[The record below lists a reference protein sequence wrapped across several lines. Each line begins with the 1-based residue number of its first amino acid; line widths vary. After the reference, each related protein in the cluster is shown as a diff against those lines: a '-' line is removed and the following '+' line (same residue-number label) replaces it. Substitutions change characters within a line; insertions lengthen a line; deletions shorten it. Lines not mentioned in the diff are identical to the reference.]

1 MAQKRSTRMQLILQ
15 LAERD
20 EQVAVDA
27 LQQNRQKLGDIEEQL
42 IQIRDYQSEY
52 LLRVNGKVSGLSA
65 REMISDRQLI
75 HQLSVAEDAQLIK
88 FNQSKK
94 YVDMAM
100 QYWQKLHQ
108 RRKNIEELIG
118 KMRNSENQL
127 EDKILQKELDELA
140 SQNFA
145 RDSGQN

>member
-1 MAQKRSTRMQLILQ
+1 MAEKRSTRMQLILQ

-27 LQQNRQKLGDIEEQL
+27 LQQNRQQLNDVEEQL
-42 IQIRDYQSEY
+42 IQIRDYQREY
-52 LLRVNGKVSGLSA
+52 LQRVNGKVSGLSA
-65 REMISDRQLI
+65 REMITDRQLI
-75 HQLSVAEDAQLIK
+75 QQLSVAEDAQLLK
-88 FNQSKK
+88 FGQSKK

-118 KMRNSENQL
+118 KMRHTENQL
-127 EDKILQKELDELA
+127 EEKILQKELDELT
-140 SQNFA
+140 SQNFG
-145 RDSGQN
+145 RDSN

>member
-1 MAQKRSTRMQLILQ
+1 MAEKRSTRMQLILQ

-27 LQQNRQKLGDIEEQL
+27 LQQNRQQLNDVEEQL
-42 IQIRDYQSEY
+42 IQIRDYQREY
-52 LLRVNGKVSGLSA
+52 LQRVNGKISGLSA
-65 REMISDRQLI
+65 REMITDRQLI
-75 HQLSVAEDAQLIK
+75 QQLSVAEDAQLLK
-88 FNQSKK
+88 FGQSKK

-118 KMRNSENQL
+118 KMRHTENQL
-127 EDKILQKELDELA
+127 EEKILQKELDELT
-140 SQNFA
+140 SQNFG
-145 RDSGQN
+145 RDSN

>member
-1 MAQKRSTRMQLILQ
+1 MAEKRSTRMQLILQ

-27 LQQNRQKLGDIEEQL
+27 LQQNRQQLNDVEEQL
-42 IQIRDYQSEY
+42 IQIRDYQREY
-52 LLRVNGKVSGLSA
+52 LQRVNGKISGLSA
-65 REMISDRQLI
+65 REMITDRQLI
-75 HQLSVAEDAQLIK
+75 QQLSVAEDAQLLK
-88 FNQSKK
+88 FGQSEK

-118 KMRNSENQL
+118 KMRHTENQL
-127 EDKILQKELDELA
+127 EEKILQKELDELT
-140 SQNFA
+140 SQNFG
-145 RDSGQN
+145 RDSN

>member
-1 MAQKRSTRMQLILQ
+1 MAEKRSTRMQLILQ

-27 LQQNRQKLGDIEEQL
+27 LHENRQKLGDVEEQL
-42 IQIRDYQSEY
+42 IQIRDYQREY

-88 FNQSKK
+88 FIQSKK

-100 QYWQKLHQ
+100 KYWQKLHQ

-127 EDKILQKELDELA
+127 EEKMLQKELDELA

-145 RDSGQN
+145 RDSGQK